1 MPLGKSPP
9 NKRKNLR
16 KELMGKVFNL
26 KNFDEPLTVIEV
38 KFRYTDKWKRVVYV
52 KFRYSNK
59 YETIDAWY
67 RYDEVLRDHVEN
79 YLKLGKW
86 DQYRGKPNPKL
97 KSNAYIHNIWRHI
110 HERCNSNKVYEKVT
124 VCKEWLNYYKFLE
137 WVWSNKSN
145 YNPDEYQQIDKDIL
159 QWNSEY
165 KIYSPDTCVF
175 IPTYLNKYLSGFSKR
190 TGNKYKAWYIY
201 LLLNNNY
208 ILINKSDV
216 KYNTS
221 LFPYCRYYLFDRL
234 LEYYYNDYKITTKIY
249 NMLKIINQNTCM
261 IYNIKEYENIFPIE
275 LKHKI
280 DSFTDNELCKLKLRE
295 NKMSSETRVL

>member
-26 KNFDEPLTVIEV
+26 KNFDEPLTVIGV
-38 KFRYTDKWKRVVYV
+38 KFRYIHKWKRVVYV

-59 YETIDAWY
+59 YETIEAWY
-67 RYDEVLRDHVEN
+67 GYNEVKRDHVEN
-79 YLKLGKW
+79 YLKLGRF
-86 DQYRGKPNPKL
+86 DQYRGKPNRNII
-97 KSNAYIHNIWRHI
+97 SNHYLHSLWSHI

-124 VCKEWLNYYKFLE
+124 VCKEWLNYNKFLE

-165 KIYSPDTCVF
+165 KIYSPDTCIF
-175 IPTYLNKYLSGFSKR
+175 IPTYLNKYLSGISKR
-190 TGNKYKAWYIY
+190 INTNKI
-201 LLLNNNY
+201 
-208 ILINKSDV
+208 
-216 KYNTS
+216 TS
-221 LFPYCRYYLFDRL
+221 LRLNDNYLNITSSDINNDIRLFHYCRYYLFKRL
-234 LEYYYNDYKITTKIY
+234 IEYYYNNGKITTKLFNIL
-249 NMLKIINQNTCM
+249 NTININIHLLCM
-261 IYNIKEYENIFPIE
+261 VDECEKRFP
-275 LKHKI
+275 KQTKDKI
-280 DSFTDNELCKLKLRE
+280 DRFIDDELYRLKLRE